1 VHGGAPEKPHVK
13 ALFQPGREAWNGRPA
28 FDPKFMRAMQ
38 RSEEIAAAQWRG
50 DVSALKQAAALT
62 HRAFEEF
69 LQNIDCFGTPD
80 RHQQAAVMN
89 GNTGERRDFR
99 PYVPR
104 AARTAPGVVF
114 GLPGDGDE
122 TEIANAGPIGL
133 RVTVEHRYLE
143 ASPSRMQGM
152 GQADDTGANDQK
164 VKFLFH
170 ASIPR
175 ARSHQGTKPEVILL
189 SIGFGTIHPAILSAQ
204 GRDLNLL
211 SKTSKIGPNRQVI
224 KIPKNIAAEG

>member
-1 VHGGAPEKPHVK
+1 
-13 ALFQPGREAWNGRPA
+13 
-28 FDPKFMRAMQ
+28 
-38 RSEEIAAAQWRG
+38 
-50 DVSALKQAAALT
+50 
-62 HRAFEEF
+62 
-69 LQNIDCFGTPD
+69 
-80 RHQQAAVMN
+80 MN
-89 GNTGERRDFR
+89 GNTGERRGFR

-104 AARTAPGVVF
+104 TARSTPGVMF

-122 TEIANAGPIGL
+122 TEIANAGAIGL

-143 ASPSRMQGM
+143 ASPRGVQGM

-175 ARSHQGTKPEVILL
+175 ARSRQDTKPEVIHL
-189 SIGFGTIHPAILSAQ
+189 STGFSTIHPAILSAQ

-211 SKTSKIGPNRQVI
+211 SKTSKTGPNRKVI

>member
-1 VHGGAPEKPHVK
+1 MHGGPPEKPHIK
-13 ALFQPGREAWNGRPA
+13 ALFQPGREAWNGLPA
-28 FDPKFMRAMQ
+28 FDPKLMRAMQ

-50 DVSALKQAAALT
+50 DISALQEAAALT

-69 LQNIDCFGTPD
+69 LQHTDCFGTPD
-80 RHQQAAVMN
+80 RHQQAAVMD

-104 AARTAPGVVF
+104 AARTTPGVMF
-114 GLPGDGDE
+114 GLPGDGNK
-122 TEIANAGPIGL
+122 TKIANAGAIGL

-152 GQADDTGANDQK
+152 GQADDTCADNQK

-175 ARSHQGTKPEVILL
+175 ARSRQGTKPGVNHL
-189 SIGFGTIHPAILSAQ
+189 STGFGAIHPAI
-204 GRDLNLL
+204 
-211 SKTSKIGPNRQVI
+211 
-224 KIPKNIAAEG
+224 

>member
-1 VHGGAPEKPHVK
+1 MHGGTPEKPHIK

-38 RSEEIAAAQWRG
+38 RSEEIAAAEWRG
-50 DVSALKQAAALT
+50 DISALQQAAAFT
-62 HRAFEEF
+62 HRALEEF
-69 LQNIDCFGTPD
+69 LQHIDCFGTPD

-99 PYVPR
+99 PDVPR
-104 AARTAPGVVF
+104 TARTAPSVMF

-122 TEIANAGPIGL
+122 TEIANAGTIGL
-133 RVTVEHRYLE
+133 RVTVEHRYLK
-143 ASPSRMQGM
+143 ASPGRVQGM
-152 GQADDTGANDQK
+152 GQADDTGADNQK

-175 ARSHQGTKPEVILL
+175 ARSRQGAKPEVSHL
-189 SIGFGTIHPAILSAQ
+189 STGFGTIHPAILTAR
-204 GRDLNLL
+204 GTDRRPI
-211 SKTSKIGPNRQVI
+211 SKTSKIGLTA
-224 KIPKNIAAEG
+224 K

>member
-1 VHGGAPEKPHVK
+1 
-13 ALFQPGREAWNGRPA
+13 
-28 FDPKFMRAMQ
+28 MQ
-38 RSEEIAAAQWRG
+38 RSEEITAAQRRG
-50 DVSALKQAAALT
+50 DISALQQAAALT

-69 LQNIDCFGTPD
+69 LQNIYCFGTPD

-99 PYVPR
+99 PDVPR

-114 GLPGDGDE
+114 RLPSDGDE
-122 TEIANAGPIGL
+122 TEIANAGAIGL
-133 RVTVEHRYLE
+133 RVTVEHRHLE

-152 GQADDTGANDQK
+152 GQADDPSANDQK

-175 ARSHQGTKPEVILL
+175 ARSRQGTKPEVIHL
-189 SIGFGTIHPAILSAQ
+189 STGFSTIHPAISTAQ
-204 GRDLNLL
+204 GRDRRPI
-211 SKTSKIGPNRQVI
+211 SKTSQVGPNRQVI